1 MRQLQIQ
8 VRREHVDRVLE
19 LAREHES
26 LSRSALRAE
35 KVGRDGHD
43 EHGWALIFLDLP
55 NRRVGSFVDAVRSE
69 VDDAH
74 FVLLPVGTLPLH
86 TPLREVEEQVED
98 VSRLSTLEL
107 VLASL
112 QSVGSWKG
120 MLLYSV
126 LAGVIGGYGVI
137 FDVSYLLVAAM
148 LINPM
153 GAPAL
158 VSVIGLAIGDLWMF
172 GRGGARFFVSLV
184 VQGAA
189 ALALGYGYALDVST
203 EMMEQVTNL
212 SSWAVV
218 VALAAGA
225 AGAQAQV
232 KSDRDSLISGTAS
245 GFMVAAALAPPT
257 AVLGLS
263 IPLARWDYTATMAF
277 LLALQFVAIA
287 LGGWLA
293 LLVFGVR
300 PAEPSIGRGSP
311 RWRTALV
318 VVVLAATA
326 GLVAWQTRLGAGFL
340 KADLSRQALEI
351 ARDAVEA
358 VPGAHLVEST
368 ARFTRPEM
376 ERHEREG
383 LLMQVTVEREP
394 DAPPDDVL
402 ENAIRA
408 EVRRLVRARMEGVVP
423 FVDVT
428 VLPGE
433 EG

>member
-1 MRQLQIQ
+1 
-8 VRREHVDRVLE
+8 
-19 LAREHES
+19 
-26 LSRSALRAE
+26 
-35 KVGRDGHD
+35 
-43 EHGWALIFLDLP
+43 
-55 NRRVGSFVDAVRSE
+55 
-69 VDDAH
+69 
-74 FVLLPVGTLPLH
+74 
-86 TPLREVEEQVED
+86 
-98 VSRLSTLEL
+98 
-107 VLASL
+107 
-112 QSVGSWKG
+112 
-120 MLLYSV
+120 
-126 LAGVIGGYGVI
+126 
-137 FDVSYLLVAAM
+137 
-148 LINPM
+148 
-153 GAPAL
+153 
-158 VSVIGLAIGDLWMF
+158 
-172 GRGGARFFVSLV
+172 
-184 VQGAA
+184 
-189 ALALGYGYALDVST
+189 
-203 EMMEQVTNL
+203 
-212 SSWAVV
+212 
-218 VALAAGA
+218 
-225 AGAQAQV
+225 
-232 KSDRDSLISGTAS
+232 
-245 GFMVAAALAPPT
+245 
-257 AVLGLS
+257 
-263 IPLARWDYTATMAF
+263 MAF

-351 ARDAVEA
+351 ARDAVAA

-394 DAPPDDVL
+394 DAPPDDAL
-402 ENAIRA
+402 EAAVRA

-433 EG
+433 EPEGR